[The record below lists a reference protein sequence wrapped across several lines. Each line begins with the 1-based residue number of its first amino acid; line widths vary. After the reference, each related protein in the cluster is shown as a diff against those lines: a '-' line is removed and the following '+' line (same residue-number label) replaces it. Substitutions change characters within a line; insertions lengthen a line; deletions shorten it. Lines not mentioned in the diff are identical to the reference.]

1 MMNYLVCVKQV
12 PDTTEIRIDP
22 VTNTLI
28 REGVP
33 SILNTFD
40 GFALETALRLKEQTG
55 GTVTVI
61 TMGPPK
67 AADVLRQALSTGADK
82 VCLVTDRAFGGADTL
97 VTSFT
102 LSRTI
107 QMLEERQGAPFDIVF
122 CGKQAIDGDTAQV
135 GPEIAEHMNRGQ
147 VTYATSVEIKDGKA
161 IVHKDVDDGYQILA
175 APLPCVISVTK
186 TSYELRIG
194 SVSGRIAA
202 ARADIETINND
213 VLGLDP
219 ETIGLKGSPTQVK
232 RSFTPELKKGGEILS
247 GAAGSTLGE
256 KLTGILWDEKLI

>member
-61 TMGPPK
+61 TMGLPK
-67 AADVLRQALSTGADK
+67 AADVLRQALSVGADE
-82 VCLVTDRAFGGADTL
+82 VYLITDRPFGGADTL
-97 VTSFT
+97 ATSYT

-107 QMLEERQGAPFDIVF
+107 AMLEDRQGAPFDIVF

-147 VTYATSVEIKDGKA
+147 VTYATHVEVKDGKA

-175 APLPCVISVTK
+175 APMPCVISVTK
-186 TSYELRIG
+186 TNYELRIA

-202 ARADIETINND
+202 AKAEIETISNQ

-219 ETIGLKGSPTQVK
+219 TKIGLKGSPTQVK